1 MEKTF
6 TTFKTMPD
14 LDQAKEMKRFLS
26 KNNIRSFLNDNH
38 STQKCEFEIMVMA
51 NDYNNALRLL
61 KENAEKMIENVT
73 SDYCLYSFNQKQL
86 YDVLLNEDVW
96 SDFDYVLAKKIL
108 SGKGLPTDSETLNNL
123 RDEKEKDTAKP
134 EASQIMHIMG
144 GYILAL
150 LGGVAGIVIGFLMW
164 NSQRQMPNG
173 ITVFSYSEVERRHGR
188 IIFGLGIL
196 IFVVV
201 LSIRL
206 RQIPT

>member
-38 STQKCEFEIMVMA
+38 STEKCEFEIKVMA
-51 NDYNNALRLL
+51 SDYNSASQLV
-61 KENAEKMIENVT
+61 KESTEKMIEKVT
-73 SDYCLYSFNQKQL
+73 SDYCLYSFSQKQL

-96 SDFDYVLAKKIL
+96 SDFDYLLAKKIL
-108 SGKGLPTDSETLNNL
+108 NEKGLPTDSDSISRL
-123 RDEKEKDTAKP
+123 REEKKKDTAKP
-134 EASQIMHIMG
+134 ESSQILHIMG

-150 LGGVAGIVIGFLMW
+150 MGGVAGIVIGFLMW

-196 IFVVV
+196 IFVIV

-206 RQIPT
+206 RQIPF